1 MNVRDIVKGEKMNDV
16 FMGIESSFFFSIEL
30 LFRDVL
36 CIILHFHEASFI
48 VIIIYDVP

>member
-30 LFRDVL
+30 RFRDVL
-36 CIILHFHEASFI
+36 CILHFHEEFWLHEMPVS
-48 VIIIYDVP
+48 YK